1 MGSDIAKLV
10 ADLKS
15 NPQAMAQP
23 NAATVTYVA
32 CQRVVDLVANKKT
45 IKSRS
50 DALKVA
56 SDITTLVS
64 DIAKLAADSKAK

>member
-32 CQRVVDLVANKKT
+32 CQRVVDLVTNHKNHKT
-45 IKSRS
+45 QI
-50 DALKVA
+50 
-56 SDITTLVS
+56 
-64 DIAKLAADSKAK
+64 